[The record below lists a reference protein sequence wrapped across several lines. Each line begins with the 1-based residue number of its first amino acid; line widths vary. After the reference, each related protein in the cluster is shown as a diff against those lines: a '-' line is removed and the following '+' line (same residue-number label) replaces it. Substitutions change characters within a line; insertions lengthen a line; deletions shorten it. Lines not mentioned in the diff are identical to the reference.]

1 MLRLLFALLFTLI
14 SLSTSPAAHAETC
27 ATPRQA
33 ADSLF
38 VNLTTGNYSPEA
50 AAICFDVPAG
60 ASGPKLAVQLKSV
73 LDAREHWV
81 PVSTMSD
88 NPEFGAEDGYR
99 VIPMPEDFPV
109 LVLARSEDNRWLYS
123 HSTLSQVPHLYSETF
138 SPFSLWVQSQLPSA
152 FQYRVPIIGIFL
164 WQGLYGVL
172 LFALAWVAGRLA
184 QFIVQNQLRSLVK
197 RSGITVPEAL
207 YDGTRRPI
215 VALVILAVLIW
226 GVPDLQ
232 LGIRTTMT
240 INTLCWVATG
250 IAAAYLLIRMSD
262 IGASVANAWA
272 SNTESKLDDQL
283 IPLLRQAIQS
293 LILVLAFLF
302 ALDAIGIDVW
312 KLAAGVGIGGLAF
325 ALAAQDTVANL
336 FGSVNIFIDK
346 PFQIGDWVKIGGV
359 EGVVEE
365 VGFRS
370 TRVRTFHNSV
380 VTVPNSKITNAN
392 IDNMGLRPR
401 RRVKLILSLTY
412 DTNPNQIR
420 TFVEGVRAIL
430 ARHPDVQR
438 TYEAHFH
445 SMSSSSL
452 DVLVYY
458 HLVVPGWHEELT
470 ARSQILLEIMALAEE
485 INVSF
490 AYPSTSVY
498 VESTPD
504 NPLQPRADVD
514 AKNAQQIADSYAPG
528 GSRVPEASVFER
540 GWSVQARDA
549 RGE

>member
-1 MLRLLFALLFTLI
+1 MLRLFFALILSMLFLAA
-14 SLSTSPAAHAETC
+14 SPSAHAGIC

-38 VNLTTGNYSPEA
+38 INLTPVNYSPEA
-50 AAICFDVPAG
+50 AAECFDVPPG
-60 ASGPKLAVQLKSV
+60 ASGPKLAVQLKSI
-73 LDAREHWV
+73 LDARELWV
-81 PVSTMSD
+81 PVSTLSD
-88 NPEFGAEDGYR
+88 DPEYGAEDSYH
-99 VIPMPEDFPV
+99 VVPMPEDFPM

-123 HSTLSQVPHLYSETF
+123 RSTLTQVPPLYSETF

-152 FQYRVPIIGIFL
+152 FQYRVPVIGIFL
-164 WQGLYGVL
+164 WQGLYGIML
-172 LFALAWVAGRLA
+172 LGLAWLTGRLA
-184 QFIVQNQLRSLVK
+184 QFIVQNQVRTLVK
-197 RSGITVPEAL
+197 RSGITVPEPL

-215 VALVILAVLIW
+215 VAVVILGVLIW

-232 LGIRTTMT
+232 LGIRTTMA
-240 INTLCWVATG
+240 INTLCWVAMG
-250 IAAAYLLIRMSD
+250 IAAAYLLIRISD

-283 IPLLRQAIQS
+283 IPLLRQAIRS

-401 RRVKLILSLTY
+401 RRVKLVLNLTY
-412 DTNPNQIR
+412 DTKPNQMR
-420 TFVEGVRAIL
+420 TFVEGIRAIL
-430 ARHPDVQR
+430 AGHPDVQR
-438 TYEAHFH
+438 TYEAHFY
-445 SMSSSSL
+445 SMSNSSL

-470 ARSQILLEIMALAEE
+470 ARSQVLLQIMRLAEE
-485 INVSF
+485 SKVSF
-490 AYPSTSVY
+490 AFPSTSLY
-498 VESTPD
+498 VESTPEQ
-504 NPLQPRADVD
+504 PLKSRDD
-514 AKNAQQIADSYAPG
+514 LDFIDAQQIADSFAPG
-528 GSRVPEASVFER
+528 SGRDPAGQVFER
-540 GWSVQARDA
+540 GWSVQAREA
-549 RGE
+549 REK